1 MGRNSGEEIISKGV
15 MICEQVGNKNSN
27 PDFAAVKKSG
37 KNSKN
42 DGKKSLNP
50 DFAEQKMKKK
60 SSKKCGIRNPNRSF
74 GIQILS

>member
-1 MGRNSGEEIISKGV
+1 
-15 MICEQVGNKNSN
+15 
-27 PDFAAVKKSG
+27 
-37 KNSKN
+37 
-42 DGKKSLNP
+42 LNP